1 MLSKDP
7 DAHDLFTNWHPE
19 GHGELYTTV

>member
-1 MLSKDP
+1 LSKDP
-7 DAHDLFTNWHPE
+7 DAHADLFTNWHPE